1 MRPTRRRA
9 RRSWLGP
16 PRLLPLVIVAASAAL
31 VVRLDG
37 LGQHLRS
44 LANAT
49 VIVAEAQADD
59 GPGRDVV
66 PLAPSAGGTATEP
79 AHEPAA
85 PPLSP
90 SPSPMPPLDE
100 EQAAA
105 PDTAE
110 ADAARLSPAEIEVL
124 QQLAERRSQL
134 VSREREIADRSV
146 LLEAAEARID
156 QKVTELKELRAT
168 LEGLVSAF
176 EAQEDTKI
184 RSLVKIYETMK
195 PRDAARI
202 FEELEMDTLLLVAD
216 RMKDRSLAPIMANL
230 NPAKAKEVT
239 VELARLR
246 QLPAEFQPATARQ

>member
-9 RRSWLGP
+9 RRSCLGP

-37 LGQHLRS
+37 IGQHLRS

-79 AHEPAA
+79 AEEPASPPA
-85 PPLSP
+85 PPAP
-90 SPSPMPPLDE
+90 TPPPDE
-100 EQAAA
+100 EQAT
-105 PDTAE
+105 TAE
-110 ADAARLSPAEIEVL
+110 SAQADAARLSPAEIEVL
-124 QQLAERRSQL
+124 QQLADRRSQL

-246 QLPAEFQPATARQ
+246 QLPAEFQPATASQ

>member
-37 LGQHLRS
+37 LGQNLRS

-49 VIVAEAQADD
+49 VTIAEAQADD
-59 GPGRDVV
+59 GTKHGSE
-66 PLAPSAGGTATEP
+66 PLAAAAGGGGAEAAGEPASPPPPTDQEPAPAADPPSAE
-79 AHEPAA
+79 A
-85 PPLSP
+85 PVVAS
-90 SPSPMPPLDE
+90 
-100 EQAAA
+100 
-105 PDTAE
+105 
-110 ADAARLSPAEIEVL
+110 LSPAEIEVL
-124 QQLAERRSQL
+124 QQLAERRNQL
-134 VSREREIADRSV
+134 DTRERDIADRSV

-168 LEGLVSAF
+168 LEELVSAF
-176 EAQEDTKI
+176 EAQEDSKI

-202 FEELEMDTLLLVAD
+202 FEELEMDTLLMVAD
-216 RMKDRSLAPIMANL
+216 RMKERSLAPIMANL

-246 QLPAEFQPATARQ
+246 QLPAEFQPATAPR